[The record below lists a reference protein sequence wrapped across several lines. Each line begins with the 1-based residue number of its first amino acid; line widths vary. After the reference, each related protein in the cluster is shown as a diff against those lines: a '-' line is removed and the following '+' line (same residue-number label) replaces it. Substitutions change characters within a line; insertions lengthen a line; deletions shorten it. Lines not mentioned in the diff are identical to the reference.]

1 MTDSSIQ
8 ALIVEDHSLVRQG
21 VLRLLLDEWPRCAIL
36 ECSNFQEASRLISQR
51 DWDFVLL
58 DYRLPDGRGLD
69 LVAKAYRP
77 QRVLMISVESG
88 QELMHAAR
96 DAGCGG
102 FVAKSEAPSQFLSA
116 VHAVLDGKLHFP
128 KLDPEARPIPLS
140 RRENQVYL
148 ALVQG
153 KPVQDLAQE
162 LGVTYASVQTYKK
175 RIFGK
180 LNVTNMVDFLKKSTH
195 IP

>member
-1 MTDSSIQ
+1 MIDPSIQ

-36 ECSNFQEASRLISQR
+36 ECGSYQEALRLISQR

-58 DYRLPDGRGLD
+58 DYRLPDGSGLD

-77 QRVLMISVESG
+77 QRVLIISAESG

-116 VHAVLDGKLHFP
+116 VHTVLDGKLHFP
-128 KLDPEARPIPLS
+128 KLDPDARPTPLS

-153 KPVQDLAQE
+153 KPIQDLAQE
-162 LGVTYASVQTYKK
+162 LGITYASIQTYKK

-180 LNVTNMVDFLKKSTH
+180 LNVTNMVDFLKKSAH
-195 IP
+195 LP